1 MLRILDRVAM
11 NAGTAESRIGFA
23 TEGGGAWKVWDRF
36 LTVDGKKVYHL
47 GNICQTCEFLFERL
61 DGANTSVNIESA
73 VDALAAGV
81 QAISDPVVAQ
91 LGAGLPTDDYLV
103 CMSKAMLQLVVPG
116 HPDDYFVNE
125 QVALWGINQF
135 WNLPHDPRV
144 PYYRAGEMNLG
155 NGKKLFH
162 FVIPM
167 FPENW
172 LDKKVVSEY
181 VQRFEAGDSPTA
193 VSISLLD
200 IKGPATWQGE
210 IDPTEHWVFS
220 HFLVDGHHKVCA
232 GREARRPVRLLN
244 FISCTHGIATRDDV
258 EKAASASAT

>member
-1 MLRILDRVAM
+1 MEGMGPLPHGRWKKSLPPGQHLSNLSVSLRASGRSKHLCQYR
-11 NAGTAESRIGFA
+11 ERS
-23 TEGGGAWKVWDRF
+23 GA
-36 LTVDGKKVYHL
+36 LT
-47 GNICQTCEFLFERL
+47 
-61 DGANTSVNIESA
+61 
-73 VDALAAGV
+73 AGV
-81 QAISDPVVAQ
+81 RTIADPVVAE
-91 LGAGLPTDDYLV
+91 LVAGLPNDDYLV
-103 CMSKAMLQLVVPG
+103 CLSEATPQLVIPG
-116 HPDDYFVNE
+116 QPDDYFVNE

-193 VSISLLD
+193 VSISCSTS
-200 IKGPATWQGE
+200 KGR
-210 IDPTEHWVFS
+210 PT
-220 HFLVDGHHKVCA
+220 GK
-232 GREARRPVRLLN
+232 ARS
-244 FISCTHGIATRDDV
+244 IQ
-258 EKAASASAT
+258 